1 MQFIGFI
8 IVLILIG
15 AAIKIWPVFVV
26 LALIFIAWKMYE
38 LFYYKS
44 GKFLQIK
51 DRIESYINDCNEL
64 NSHI

>member
-38 LFYYKS
+38 LF
-44 GKFLQIK
+44 FV
-51 DRIESYINDCNEL
+51 
-64 NSHI
+64 